1 MTAVVLSNNTKNSR
15 LLSLL
20 SLSRKKRPFE
30 LARVSSSFLSSVT
43 RTRTVHVGHYS
54 NHQSDDDVEDGDN
67 SIPKEK
73 NTNTKMKKND
83 DDESKSRPRR
93 SSAPRSRSRRGASKN
108 RQRSLIDERQIPSY
122 KEFVHRFT
130 ILSLYRG
137 FLKTIRESMPHNKE
151 DLLKEVQKEF
161 QSCKLDTDPLII
173 KRSIAEGQRRYEE
186 LKELTGESNKYE
198 STSWI
203 NTQDEDDPRGRVGTN
218 WPWER

>member
-1 MTAVVLSNNTKNSR
+1 MMTVALSNNIKNLR

-20 SLSRKKRPFE
+20 SLSKKKQP
-30 LARVSSSFLSSVT
+30 LVTVSPSFLASVT
-43 RTRTVHVGHYS
+43 RTIKTVHVGRYS
-54 NHQSDDDVEDGDN
+54 NHQSDDDVEDGNN
-67 SIPKEK
+67 SI
-73 NTNTKMKKND
+73 TNTKAKGISTNIKKND
-83 DDESKSRPRR
+83 DESQSRPRR
-93 SSAPRSRSRRGASKN
+93 SSPRSRSRRGASKN

-137 FLKTIRESMPHNKE
+137 FLKTIRESMPHNQG

-161 QSCKLDTDPLII
+161 QSCKSDTDPLII
-173 KRSIAEGQRRYEE
+173 KRSILEGQRRYEE
-186 LKELTGESNKYE
+186 LKEFTGESNKYE
-198 STSWI
+198 GSSWI